1 MEYYFGILQNI
12 GFHTLLGLSAYLL
25 LLTGQLS
32 MAQVGFFAIG
42 AYASGILTVI
52 YGINIFLALGVGAIS
67 ASFFAFLVGFPAL
80 RNKIFCCKWL
90 GTLSYCFIYLDSRHF
105 SIIRF
110 MVAG

>member
-1 MEYYFGILQNI
+1 MAFLETKLIEIDMEYYFGILQNI

-52 YGINIFLALGVGAIS
+52 YGVNIFLALGVGAII
-67 ASFFAFLVGFPAL
+67 ASFFAFL
-80 RNKIFCCKWL
+80 NSHI
-90 GTLSYCFIYLDSRHF
+90 
-105 SIIRF
+105 
-110 MVAG
+110 MVL

>member
-1 MEYYFGILQNI
+1 MAFLETKLIEIDMEYYFGILQNI

-52 YGINIFLALGVGAIS
+52 YGVNIFLALV
-67 ASFFAFLVGFPAL
+67 LV
-80 RNKIFCCKWL
+80 R
-90 GTLSYCFIYLDSRHF
+90 
-105 SIIRF
+105 
-110 MVAG
+110 